1 MEVKSKIFIVVA
13 CWLIMAT
20 MAMAAL
26 QRLPLCKKQKDLTG
40 PFARILKKY
49 KESVGKRPKREV
61 GEYLICSVATLHG
74 LKSSVYI

>member
-49 KESVGKRPKREV
+49 KESVGKRLKREV